1 MMCWF
6 CFNNGSCRELWRKIY
21 FSGHQNCTICRKL
34 WSLQTWQ
41 KVGPNKLLATPETE
55 PTSLVRELTK
65 KQPWLEAGPSST
77 LCAEIFVGS
86 RCKCLRTAAENVS
99 RTFRT
104 YLKVRRRK
112 SLGARL
118 NKSLCRALESGAE
131 GKQAAPSLNMFAKQ
145 ICYPQSSRHGCL
157 KMYRSNENFAVRT
170 ERTHVAELKTNFN

>member
-6 CFNNGSCRELWRKIY
+6 CFNNGSCRESWRKIY
-21 FSGHQNCTICRKL
+21 CSGHQNCTIRRKL
-34 WSLQTWQ
+34 WSSQTWQ

-55 PTSLVRELTK
+55 PTSLVRKLTK

-131 GKQAAPSLNMFAKQ
+131 GKRLHPRST
-145 ICYPQSSRHGCL
+145 CL
-157 KMYRSNENFAVRT
+157 PNKFVIPRALVMV
-170 ERTHVAELKTNFN
+170 V